1 MKCLDSIRNDNK
13 GLTLVE
19 VMMTLLIFGVVLG
32 VVSNVFFTTQGLY
45 GRTSQRADQQMSARA
60 GLTVMVE
67 EVRRAGADP
76 EMVGIVGLVSAAQDS
91 IHVRAELN
99 DIPGIQLDEPSED
112 VLYYYDAAQGA
123 LMRDNGTGA
132 QIMVPNVTDFQIQ
145 YFDENNQVLG
155 PLPLTPAL
163 SAAVQSVGFTL
174 TTDTPGGGEMAM
186 TTRVGMRNL

>member
-1 MKCLDSIRNDNK
+1 MKRLDSTWNNSK

-60 GLTVMVE
+60 GLTVMIE
-67 EVRRAGADP
+67 EIRRAGADP
-76 EMVGIVGLVSAAQDS
+76 EMVGIVGLVRATQDS

-99 DIPGIQLDEPSED
+99 DVDGIQLDEPSED
-112 VLYYYDAAQGA
+112 VLYYYDPAQGA
-123 LMRDNGTGA
+123 VMRDNGTGA
-132 QIMVPNVTDFQIQ
+132 QIMVPNVTNFQIQ
-145 YFDENNQVLG
+145 YFDDANQVLG

-163 SAAVQSVGFTL
+163 AAAVQSVGINM
-174 TTDTPGGGEMAM
+174 TTDTRGGGEMIL

>member
-1 MKCLDSIRNDNK
+1 MKRIDIQWKNSK

-32 VVSNVFFTTQGLY
+32 VVTNVFFTTQGLY
-45 GRTSQRADQQMSARA
+45 GRTAQRADQQMSARA

-67 EVRRAGADP
+67 EIRRAGADP
-76 EMVGIVGLVSAAQDS
+76 ELTGIVGLVRAAQDS

-99 DIPGIQLDEPSED
+99 DVDGIQLDEPSED
-112 VLYYYDAAQGA
+112 VLYYYDTGA
-123 LMRDNGTGA
+123 GAIMRDNGTGP
-132 QIMVPNVTDFQIQ
+132 QIMVPDVTTLELA
-145 YFDENNQVLG
+145 YFDGNNQLLG

-163 SAAVQSVGFTL
+163 AQRARSVSITI
-174 TTDTPGGGEMAM
+174 TSDTRAGGEMTV